1 MEVSNKLHVHVWYLE
16 KVVHLLKV
24 KLIFKS
30 LPPIEDLLQPAG
42 TQGAKKIISTACHS
56 GKLKLAFTSPDIIS
70 TSPKSFLTSRIDFTV
85 LLLFEFLKKHHLP
98 VRQVK
103 NRIH

>member
-42 TQGAKKIISTACHS
+42 TRVQR
-56 GKLKLAFTSPDIIS
+56 
-70 TSPKSFLTSRIDFTV
+70 KSFLQLAIQAS
-85 LLLFEFLKKHHLP
+85 
-98 VRQVK
+98 
-103 NRIH
+103 